1 MSHRCKYCNKEL
13 IKNDEI
19 ILEGPYPG
27 ASKKLFSFMFYS
39 NLRDYGE
46 ISHKDCF
53 LKNIRDDLLLSKLVS
68 KIENSKEKKAK

>member
-46 ISHKDCF
+46 ISHRDCF
-53 LKNIRDDLLLSKLVS
+53 FRQATDDKLLLKLIS
-68 KIENSKEKKAK
+68 KIESSEEKKAK